1 MIVGLLGKNNLN
13 LVCEKYDMKYL
24 DDKMGMRDAD
34 SGDDGGV
41 SIPQLELDLAKAR
54 QELVEL
60 PVGYTPAQRASVL
73 ISIAEVLVDLSRGEE
88 AFDTAREA
96 FDIFI
101 IDQNWQ
107 EAAAACNAMFLADQA
122 FSLPALGQGVWLAVT
137 FPIDIEL
144 SVALLQHIIDETPTD
159 SDGAAVAAV
168 VARYLVDLRSEGKQ
182 RDNLMLFTNH
192 MLGTV
197 ARRHSDVEKQE
208 QFDYWL
214 DKMELKEPDK
224 FLPRLRNVVDVLVQD
239 DWWVD
244 RDAIWASLPDQ

>member
-1 MIVGLLGKNNLN
+1 
-13 LVCEKYDMKYL
+13 MKYL
-24 DDKMGMRDAD
+24 DEKMGLRDAD
-34 SGDDGGV
+34 SGDEADA
-41 SIPQLELDLAKAR
+41 SIPQLENELASVR

-60 PVGYTPAQRASVL
+60 PAGYEPVQRAAVL
-73 ISIAEVLVDLSRGEE
+73 QRIAEILVDLNRGEE
-88 AFDTAREA
+88 AFEVAREA
-96 FDIFI
+96 FDIFLA
-101 IDQNWQ
+101 DENW
-107 EAAAACNAMFLADQA
+107 EASAAACNAMFLANQPY
-122 FSLPALGQGVWLAVT
+122 SLAALGQGVWLAVT
-137 FPIDIEL
+137 FPIDVEL

-214 DKMELKEPDK
+214 EKMELKEPEK

-239 DWWVD
+239 DWWVN
-244 RDAIWASLPDQ
+244 REAIWASLPDQ

>member
-1 MIVGLLGKNNLN
+1 
-13 LVCEKYDMKYL
+13 MKYL
-24 DDKMGMRDAD
+24 DDNMGMRDAD
-34 SGDDGGV
+34 SGDEAGV
-41 SIPQLELDLAKAR
+41 SIPQLEMDLAAAR

-60 PVGYTPAQRASVL
+60 PVGYEPAQRATVL
-73 ISIAEVLVDLSRGEE
+73 IRIAEILVDLSRGEE

-96 FDIFI
+96 FDVFVAE
-101 IDQNWQ
+101 QNWE
-107 EAAAACNAMFLADQA
+107 EAAAACNAMFMADQPY
-122 FSLPALGQGVWLAVT
+122 SLAALGQGVWLAVT
-137 FPIDIEL
+137 FPIDVEL
-144 SVALLQHIIDETPTD
+144 SIALLQHIIDETPTD

-168 VARYLVDLRSEGKQ
+168 VARYLVDLRSDDGKQ

-208 QFDYWL
+208 QFDFWL
-214 DKMELKEPDK
+214 EKMELTEPEK

-244 RDAIWASLPDQ
+244 REAIWASLPDQ

>member
-1 MIVGLLGKNNLN
+1 
-13 LVCEKYDMKYL
+13 MKYL
-24 DDKMGMRDAD
+24 DEKMGMRDAD
-34 SGDDGGV
+34 SGDEAGV
-41 SIPQLELDLAKAR
+41 SVPQLEIDLAAAR
-54 QELVEL
+54 QERVEL
-60 PVGYTPAQRASVL
+60 PVGYTPAQRAAVL
-73 ISIAEVLVDLSRGEE
+73 MRIAEVLVDLSRGEE
-88 AFDTAREA
+88 AFETAREA
-96 FDIFI
+96 FDIFNAE
-101 IDQNWQ
+101 QNW
-107 EAAAACNAMFLADQA
+107 ESAAAACNAMFLADQSY
-122 FSLPALGQGVWLAVT
+122 SLPALGQGVWLAVT
-137 FPIDIEL
+137 FPIDVEL

-197 ARRHSDVEKQE
+197 ARRHSEVDKQE

-214 DKMELKEPDK
+214 EKMELKDPEK

-244 RDAIWASLPDQ
+244 RDAIWAALPDQ

>member
-1 MIVGLLGKNNLN
+1 
-13 LVCEKYDMKYL
+13 MKYL
-24 DDKMGMRDAD
+24 DDNMGMRDAD
-34 SGDDGGV
+34 SGDEAGV
-41 SIPQLELDLAKAR
+41 SIPQLEMDLAAAR

-60 PVGYTPAQRASVL
+60 PVGYEPVQRATVL
-73 ISIAEVLVDLSRGEE
+73 IRIAEILVDLSRGEE

-96 FDIFI
+96 FDVFVAE
-101 IDQNWQ
+101 QNWE
-107 EAAAACNAMFLADQA
+107 EAAAACNAMFMADQPY
-122 FSLPALGQGVWLAVT
+122 SLAALGQGVWLAVT
-137 FPIDIEL
+137 FPIDVEL
-144 SVALLQHIIDETPTD
+144 SIALLQHIIDETPTD

-168 VARYLVDLRSEGKQ
+168 VARYLVDLRATDSKQ

-197 ARRHSDVEKQE
+197 ARRHSEVEKQE

-214 DKMELKEPDK
+214 EKMELKEPEK

-244 RDAIWASLPDQ
+244 REAIWASLPDQ